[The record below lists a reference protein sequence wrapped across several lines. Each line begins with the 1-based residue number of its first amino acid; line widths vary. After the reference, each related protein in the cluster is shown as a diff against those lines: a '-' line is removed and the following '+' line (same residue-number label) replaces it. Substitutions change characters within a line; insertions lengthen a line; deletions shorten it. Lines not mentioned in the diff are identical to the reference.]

1 MSGAIE
7 PFNLFAVRY
16 AHHAKRSASENFIGG
31 DPHEGASPL
40 DYFVWVAQRSDRVF
54 LVDTG
59 FGEAQA
65 RQRQRQLLRRPADG
79 VEALGIDPAGIEDVI
94 ITHLHYDHAGT
105 LDAFPRAR
113 FHIQER
119 EMQFATG
126 RSMCHAAM
134 RQAFAVEDVT
144 EMVRHL
150 FAGRIAFHD
159 GDAELAA
166 GLSVHRIG
174 GHTAGIQCVRV
185 FTRRGWVVLAS
196 DTSHLYANMEE
207 GRPFPIVLNVADMLD
222 GHKRLH
228 QLAASPRHIVPGHD
242 PLVMQRYRAP
252 ERALEGV
259 VVRLDVEPVGE
270 GQPWSEPDRCLTDWT
285 G

>member
-1 MSGAIE
+1 MSERIE
-7 PFNLFAVRY
+7 PFNLFAIRY
-16 AHHAKRSASENFIGG
+16 AHHAKRSAAENFIGG
-31 DPHEGASPL
+31 DSHDAASPL

-54 LVDTG
+54 VVDTG

-65 RQRQRQLLRRPADG
+65 RERQRQLLRRPAEG
-79 VEALGIDPAGIEDVI
+79 VAALGIDPAQVEEVI

-113 FHIQER
+113 FHLQES
-119 EMQFATG
+119 EMAFATG
-126 RSMCHAAM
+126 RCMCHPAM
-134 RQAFAVEDVT
+134 RHAFAVEDVT
-144 EMVRHL
+144 AMVRHL
-150 FAGRIAFHD
+150 FAGRVAFHD

-166 GLSVHRIG
+166 GLSLHRIG

-185 FTRRGWVVLAS
+185 LTRRGWVVLAS

-228 QLAASPRHIVPGHD
+228 HLAASPRHIVPGHD
-242 PLVMQRYRAP
+242 PLVMKRYVAP
-252 ERALEGV
+252 SRELDGV
-259 VVRLDVEPVGE
+259 VVRLDAEPVE
-270 GQPWSEPDRCLTDWT
+270 
-285 G
+285 